1 MTYEKNEQR
10 LRWEHYVRRRD
21 WTDIRRK
28 LIPIIANAA
37 KRQLTTVLPSEV
49 KTDELTKR
57 KLVML
62 KLAKENTFV
71 KTLSMSATAEV
82 IRTVRLSEG

>member
-1 MTYEKNEQR
+1 M
-10 LRWEHYVRRRD
+10 RWEHYVRRRD

-28 LIPIIANAA
+28 LIPIIANAVE
-37 KRQLTTVLPSEV
+37 RQLATVLPSEV

-71 KTLSMSATAEV
+71 KTLSMLLPRKSFECWGSPRV
-82 IRTVRLSEG
+82 HPR